1 MFLSLSHS
9 LSLTPSLSLFLYISL
24 SITYTLTQAIHHSAT
39 APDGAFSRLDCGAI
53 GIDGFA
59 SPFAA
64 EVSALAGR
72 PVSAERLVDQL
83 KAATE
88 SSHPQPFEEMI
99 ETIVEL
105 KVSPSGS

>member
-1 MFLSLSHS
+1 MLHRSS
-9 LSLTPSLSLFLYISL
+9 
-24 SITYTLTQAIHHSAT
+24 T
-39 APDGAFSRLDCGAI
+39 APDGAFFRLDCGAI

-59 SPFAA
+59 SPFGA

-83 KAATE
+83 KAVTE
-88 SSHPQPFEEMI
+88 GSLPPPFEEMI

-105 KVSPSGS
+105 KVSPSETRNLVLITPHPTLDIQSLLL